1 MESSQLLSAWSS
13 KISSYVDPGSLVK
26 LYNVNSVGQFSVER
40 LLLKA
45 PLVLGQQD
53 EQNLS

>member
-1 MESSQLLSAWSS
+1 MLSAWSS

-40 LLLKA
+40 LLLKVPTHA
-45 PLVLGQQD
+45 GPTR
-53 EQNLS
+53 